1 MSCRRGRVVYDRDTL
16 RDYTTSARSLILLLR
31 DLEIDEK
38 MRIGLNFCT
47 RLFRTGYGL
56 LIYLLQSKSYQ
67 LILIFPTSDAQCLL
81 VQSQTKQN
89 LYNGYKFCL
98 SSATNINTYIEY
110 TQTSKQMFAELENA
124 LCSLALPLR
133 LLLGSQ
139 I

>member
-67 LILIFPTSDAQCLL
+67 LILIFRTSDAQCLL
-81 VQSQTKQN
+81 V
-89 LYNGYKFCL
+89 
-98 SSATNINTYIEY
+98 
-110 TQTSKQMFAELENA
+110 
-124 LCSLALPLR
+124 
-133 LLLGSQ
+133 
-139 I
+139 